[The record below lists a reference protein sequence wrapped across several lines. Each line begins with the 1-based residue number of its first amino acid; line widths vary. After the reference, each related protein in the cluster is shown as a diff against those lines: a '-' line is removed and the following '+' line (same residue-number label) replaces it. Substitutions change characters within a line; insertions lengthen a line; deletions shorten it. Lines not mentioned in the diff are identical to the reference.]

1 MTDLTCPRCG
11 SDEISGGYVICNH
24 CGKEWHPDEPSQ
36 QPEGRLLAAARAV
49 IANWENGDLAAAVR
63 ELAAA
68 VKLA

>member
-1 MTDLTCPRCG
+1 MSYATTAVKNGTRMNPRN
-11 SDEISGGYVICNH
+11 SPRAAS
-24 CGKEWHPDEPSQ
+24 W
-36 QPEGRLLAAARAV
+36 LAARAV